1 MIRPMKEMD
10 ERQEAFVRRRFK
22 QEVRRRM
29 RAIRKGLPKDAR
41 AERSARIA
49 ERAAA
54 LPELEAPRVVAGFV
68 SIKGEV
74 DPAPLLDVLRER
86 GAAVVLPRVDF
97 ELGAIVLHHHAPGD
111 RLEESGFGVPEPLP
125 SAPRADLAA
134 VDLALVPAL
143 AIDPAGARIGYGKGF
158 YDQLLPTLP
167 NAFRLALAYDF
178 QLVSEIPAEPHDQP
192 IHALVTDTRLLR
204 VDATG

>member
-1 MIRPMKEMD
+1 MSP
-10 ERQEAFVRRRFK
+10 
-22 QEVRRRM
+22 
-29 RAIRKGLPKDAR
+29 
-41 AERSARIA
+41 ST
-49 ERAAA
+49 
-54 LPELEAPRVVAGFV
+54 
-68 SIKGEV
+68 V